1 MKGRKTSQ
9 KMRITRRQEE
19 INTGKENVTRE
30 DERNSAKDKARE
42 KLVIE
47 YTDML
52 LVFGFCE
59 GNTREKFQNCRIP
72 SHPTFAA
79 VERRLRFAP
88 GTADY
93 GRQHFMKVPEVEE
106 EILERVE
113 KDPEISTRRIGMAL
127 EQFLYPYH
135 KIAVQDLLEQMEE
148 PNSQMKAEALCKVCG
163 DKASGKHYGVA
174 SCDGCRGFFKRSIRR
189 NLEYVCKENGRCI
202 VDVTRRNQC
211 QACRFRKCLQV
222 NMKRDAVQHERAP
235 RSAQSSIH
243 HYPLGISA
251 RYRDLQTASFLPGLP
266 LHIQNPTVLEPGTFT
281 PSALQN
287 SYLQHSFLYPSVL
300 NSFGKSPFAT
310 TNTLSCHQ
318 KNTVPFLAPSI
329 SRINVKED
337 EVSSSE
343 ESNSSGRLRDD
354 NNSNKDILSH
364 TTKSLDLP
372 LLHERKPLHV
382 PCLSLFPAE
391 NVYESAAKL
400 LFLSIKWARTIPSF
414 LQLSYRDQSI
424 LLEESWSELFV
435 LTAAQ
440 WALSV
445 DEALLVSNAMA
456 PTARHSVLEEDARK
470 LREIISR
477 LTLLRVDH
485 TEHACLKALVLFKAE
500 CRGLCEPAHVELLQ
514 DQTHV
519 MLHEYCSQSKSSHKG
534 RFGKLLLTLPAVQAV
549 SRQGLEELLFR
560 QTVGDVAIDRLLGD
574 LAKVT
579 NNN

>member
-1 MKGRKTSQ
+1 
-9 KMRITRRQEE
+9 
-19 INTGKENVTRE
+19 
-30 DERNSAKDKARE
+30 
-42 KLVIE
+42 
-47 YTDML
+47 
-52 LVFGFCE
+52 
-59 GNTREKFQNCRIP
+59 
-72 SHPTFAA
+72 
-79 VERRLRFAP
+79 
-88 GTADY
+88 
-93 GRQHFMKVPEVEE
+93 
-106 EILERVE
+106 
-113 KDPEISTRRIGMAL
+113 
-127 EQFLYPYH
+127 
-135 KIAVQDLLEQMEE
+135 MEE
-148 PNSQMKAEALCKVCG
+148 ANTQVKSESLCKVCG

-235 RSAQSSIH
+235 RSAQTNLH
-243 HYPLGISA
+243 HYPLGIST
-251 RYRDLQTASFLPGLP
+251 RYRDLHPTPFLPGLP
-266 LHIQNPTVLEPGTFT
+266 LHLQNSTVLESGTLTHSAIQNP
-281 PSALQN
+281 
-287 SYLQHSFLYPSVL
+287 YLQHGLLYPNVF
-300 NSFGKSPFAT
+300 NSFGKPIFT
-310 TNTLSCHQ
+310 GTNTLSFQQ
-318 KNTVPFLAPSI
+318 KSANPILIPNI
-329 SRINVKED
+329 SKIIMKED

-343 ESNSSGRLRDD
+343 ESNSSSRLKDE
-354 NNSNKDILSH
+354 SNTHKEIFSQ
-364 TTKSLDLP
+364 TTKPLDLP
-372 LLHERKPLHV
+372 SLSERKPLHV

-391 NVYESAAKL
+391 NIYESAAKL
-400 LFLSIKWARTIPSF
+400 LFLAIKWARTIPSF

-456 PTARHSVLEEDARK
+456 PTARHSALEENARK

-500 CRGLCEPAHVELLQ
+500 CRGLCEPTHVELLQ

-519 MLHEYCSQSKSSHKG
+519 MLHEYCSQSKSTHKG

-560 QTVGDVAIDRLLGD
+560 QTVGDVSIDRLLGD
-574 LAKVT
+574 LAKTSNGRTWKIWTLQKVNVVETVAHVQIANVT
-579 NNN
+579 AAAIHQKASIAAVEVAEVARVITVVAKDQAKVNAAVEKLAVVKENVIAITAAAEPVAANAAIVPAQIAVARKQIVAVAVEKHVTAKKDAHALTVVAHHH